1 MQYRSLILSPLYD
14 AAQYDWL
21 SLNTWRVTIVMSQL
35 LEYTKKL
42 TKNREK
48 KSKNYSWFRIFWSEK
63 WANFWITPKKW
74 QKIEKKTRKLFLAQ
88 NGLHRIMSQ
97 LSDDTKK
104 LTKNREKDSKIIFGS
119 KWSEENN
126 EPTFRLYQKIE
137 IFFGSE
143 LSEAN
148 NELTFRIH

>member
-1 MQYRSLILSPLYD
+1 
-14 AAQYDWL
+14 
-21 SLNTWRVTIVMSQL
+21 
-35 LEYTKKL
+35 
-42 TKNREK
+42 
-48 KSKNYSWFRIFWSEK
+48 
-63 WANFWITPKKW
+63 
-74 QKIEKKTRKLFLAQ
+74 
-88 NGLHRIMSQ
+88 MSQ

-143 LSEAN
+143 LSEPN
-148 NELTFRIH
+148 NKPNFRLYQKIDKNREKNRKIILGSEFSKAKYELTFG